1 MFVGLDGV
9 NTKTSK
15 AIVDTDAVLTLLD
28 TTVCEKLGVNHSYL
42 TITDGTKSEV
52 VKVTCVGGQ
61 VTMVRTQGKNF
72 ASNTCVRYQVTTD
85 VVCDLISQG
94 GCSATENCTPIGK
107 PTHSFPNAVIGSQ
120 WTGVVVFPHGT
131 GITVTNKPSW
141 ATEEISVGTV
151 TFTGTPVGTDTD
163 LTFTIV
169 GTGCN
174 GSISTF
180 AGFVNVCEPVGAT
193 DV

>member
-9 NTKTSK
+9 NTKTTK
-15 AIVDTDAVLTLLD
+15 AIGDEDTVLVLAD

-72 ASNTCVRYQVTTD
+72 ASSTCVRYQVSTEC
-85 VVCDLISQG
+85 VCDLIAQG
-94 GCSATENCTPIGK
+94 GCSATENCVPIGK
-107 PTHSFPNAVIGSQ
+107 PVQSFPSAVIGSQ
-120 WTGVVVFPHGT
+120 WTGVVSFPNST
-131 GITVTNKPSW
+131 GISVTQKPSW
-141 ATEEISVGTV
+141 ATQEVSAGTV
-151 TFTGTPVGTDTD
+151 TFTGTPTGTDAD
-163 LTFTIV
+163 VAFTIV

-180 AGFVNVCEPVGAT
+180 AGFVNVCEPVGAN